1 MKLSQL
7 HKGQSARIVTLR
19 GGSAFLH
26 RLAEMGF
33 VKGQQ
38 IEVTKNAPLR
48 DPIEY
53 KIMGYQVS
61 LRRIE
66 AAQIEVSMTDV
77 QIDDS
82 LTEALHINNEHGAFE
97 LDNSAAPHIKVALV
111 GNPNS
116 GKTSLFNA
124 LSGLSEH
131 VGNYSGVTV
140 DSKEATV
147 KFEGYKI
154 TVVDLPGTYSI
165 ADFSPEERVVA
176 DFIRGESP
184 DIIINVVDST
194 NLERNLYLTTQL
206 IDMEVPFIMA
216 LNMWDEF
223 QSSGNHLKVPMLSK
237 LLGAPAVPTV
247 AKRGRGMAALLD
259 QIVKGFNNPITFERK
274 WVNYPLEI
282 ENFIQTSTAASRYDA
297 LQQAESDEELEKL
310 VSVSEQNSTAA
321 TIATARYA
329 FINGALK
336 ESLTRSSAPAKNV
349 SAKIDKYLTH
359 KYLGLP
365 MFIFFMWFTF
375 YLTFT
380 VGQYPMDW
388 IEMGVGALRNFVA
401 GFMSDGAFSSL
412 VLGGIIDGVGG
423 VIVFLPNILI
433 LFFCISLM
441 EDTGYMAR
449 TAFITDK
456 LMHKIGLHGKS
467 FIPLVIGFGCTV
479 PAIIS
484 TRTIENRGNRLQT
497 MLIAPFMSCSARLP
511 VYVLVVGAF
520 FPNSGAN
527 AMFLIYFAGIFV
539 AILTSLILK
548 KLFFSKSGA
557 TFVMELPP
565 YRVPTVRNTIKQM
578 WSRGSQYLKKMGG
591 IILIAAVIVW
601 ALGYFPMKDANSNE
615 PHQSYIEQI
624 GRAIEPA
631 VAPLG
636 FDWKMGVSLMSGV
649 AAKEIVVSSMS
660 VLYNEGKQDN
670 EHKLTEILQKDPN
683 WNTAVALS
691 FITFVLL
698 YFPCTASIVA
708 IGRESGKWKW
718 AAFTVI
724 YTTGVAWL
732 FSYIVYN
739 VALAII
745 SIL

>member
-7 HKGQSARIVTLR
+7 HTGQSAQIVALR
-19 GGSAFLH
+19 GDSAFLH
-26 RLAEMGF
+26 RLSEMGF
-33 VKGQQ
+33 VRGQQ

-66 AAQIEVSMTDV
+66 AAQIEVSMASMTANDPLPD
-77 QIDDS
+77 ITPNS
-82 LTEALHINNEHGAFE
+82 NSHGAFE
-97 LDNSAAPHIKVALV
+97 LDTSAAPHIKVALV

-124 LSGLSEH
+124 ISGLSEH

-154 TVVDLPGTYSI
+154 TIVDLPGTYSI

-184 DIIINVVDST
+184 DIIINVVDSA

-206 IDMEVPFIMA
+206 IDMEVPFILA

-223 QSSGNHLKVPMLSK
+223 QSAGNHLKIPTLAK
-237 LLGAPAVPTV
+237 LLGAPAVPAV
-247 AKRGRGMAALLD
+247 ARRGRGVAALLD
-259 QIVKGFNNPITFERK
+259 QIVKGFNNPVTFERK
-274 WVNYPLEI
+274 WINYPEPI
-282 ENFIQTSTAASRYDA
+282 EKFIQQSSAASRYDA
-297 LQQAESDEELEKL
+297 LQQAENDTELDKIIQL
-310 VSVSEQNSTAA
+310 NEQNSTSS

-336 ESLTRSSAPAKNV
+336 ESLTRSTAPSKNI
-349 SAKIDKYLTH
+349 SAKIDNFITH

-365 MFIFFMWFTF
+365 IFMFLLWFTF

-380 VGQYPMDW
+380 VGQYPMDL
-388 IEMGVGALRNFVA
+388 IEMGVGALRDLLA
-401 GFMSDGAFSSL
+401 GFLPQDGVVSSL
-412 VLGGIIDGVGG
+412 ILGGIIDGVGG

-467 FIPLVIGFGCTV
+467 FIPLIMGFGCTV

-497 MLIAPFMSCSARLP
+497 MLIAPFISCSARLP
-511 VYVLVVGAF
+511 VYVLIVGAF
-520 FPNSGAN
+520 FPDSGAN
-527 AMFLIYFAGIFV
+527 AMFIIYFGGVLV
-539 AILTSLILK
+539 AVMSSLIMK
-548 KLFFSKSGA
+548 KLFFSKSNA
-557 TFVMELPP
+557 SFVMELPP
-565 YRVPTVRNTIKQM
+565 YRIPTMRNTFKHM
-578 WSRGSQYLKKMGG
+578 WNRGSQYLRKMGG
-591 IILIAAVIVW
+591 IILIASVIVW
-601 ALGYFPMKDANSNE
+601 ALGYFPVKKLNSTE
-615 PHQSYIEQI
+615 PHQSYIEMV
-624 GRAIEPA
+624 GKAVEPA
-631 VAPLG
+631 VEPLG
-636 FDWKMGVSLMSGV
+636 FDWKMGVSLVSGV

-660 VLYNEGKQDN
+660 VLYNDGEVDG
-670 EHKLTEILQKDPN
+670 EHKLSAIIQKDPA
-683 WNTAVALS
+683 WNIAVAIS
-691 FITFVLL
+691 FITFVML

-724 YTTGVAWL
+724 YTTAVAWVFSFITYNIALL
-732 FSYIVYN
+732 FI
-739 VALAII
+739 
-745 SIL
+745 